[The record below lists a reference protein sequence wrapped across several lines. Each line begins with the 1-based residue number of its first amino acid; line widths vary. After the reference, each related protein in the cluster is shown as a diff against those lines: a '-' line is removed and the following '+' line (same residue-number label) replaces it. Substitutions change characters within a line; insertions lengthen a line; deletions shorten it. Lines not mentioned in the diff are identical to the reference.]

1 MSTTKQADGEIYE
14 DHLLNFLVKR
24 VDEEVSLSLGAN
36 AEIDAE
42 DIYEVLVGACADGTS
57 ISELCETSDDS
68 PHQNTI
74 LYHLREKFDLTS
86 VEQVGNALL

>member
-1 MSTTKQADGEIYE
+1 VSTTKQADGEIYE

-42 DIYEVLVGACADGTS
+42 DIYEVLVGASADGTS

-68 PHQNTI
+68 PH
-74 LYHLREKFDLTS
+74 
-86 VEQVGNALL
+86 